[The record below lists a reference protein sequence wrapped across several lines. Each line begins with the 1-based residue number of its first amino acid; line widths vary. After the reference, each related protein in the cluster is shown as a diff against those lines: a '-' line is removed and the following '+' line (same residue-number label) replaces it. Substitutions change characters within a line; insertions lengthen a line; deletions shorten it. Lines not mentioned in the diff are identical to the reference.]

1 MTSFIV
7 KHQTTVHQGEEAQFK
22 AKVTAS
28 TRDCL
33 TRQVKE
39 AVQIRRSKVPVLNAK
54 TEWHQPALFRIQSE
68 IERG

>member
-1 MTSFIV
+1 MTS
-7 KHQTTVHQGEEAQFK
+7 HQGEVAQFK
-22 AKVTAS
+22 AKVTDS

-54 TEWHQPALFRIQSE
+54 TALYRIQSE